1 MIISST
7 HQTHAQ
13 QMFSN
18 VPNPHMQWLLPLSP
32 FGSFYDVLRSKFICV
47 HYEIRPVFLATI
59 WKCTDSFDY
68 YCHILKCKLAFSLCS
83 SIKISVEFETSS
95 WVDHCINFHPK
106 KSNSVWV
113 VSCIRTKQ
121 IIVLIG
127 VLINSFL
134 FICEIIELNNS
145 NSIHIIQIKGT
156 QYFTC
161 VFTRV
166 K

>member
-1 MIISST
+1 MQKRNQTFPILTFLAVIQWPRSRLHNIIIHVIISST

-18 VPNPHMQWLLPLSP
+18 VSNPHMQWLLPLSP

-95 WVDHCINFHPK
+95 WVDHCTNFHSK
-106 KSNSVWV
+106 K
-113 VSCIRTKQ
+113 
-121 IIVLIG
+121 
-127 VLINSFL
+127 
-134 FICEIIELNNS
+134 
-145 NSIHIIQIKGT
+145 
-156 QYFTC
+156 
-161 VFTRV
+161 
-166 K
+166 